1 MSPHS
6 SCLCNMSTRLNWTT
20 FHTITFLQVTV
31 GHRRDSYRRFGRWK
45 ESSCSFVAC
54 TCRHLYADSPCS
66 HRAVARPATAP
77 PSSGSYF
84 SFPDFWTMCVFNS
97 MTKGH
102 MSNFCRTLTSSRA
115 DAMRTDADFGPHS
128 WGPAHAFGSRP
139 CSPTLHPFSLPH
151 CLPCADMSFTSHFA
165 PVGLRRFSKSL
176 ISKDTSSSNIQ
187 DVNIH
192 GFLWEFNLWN
202 NKGIEL
208 GTKALSW
215 RSGFQ
220 PQLCLSIAMGT
231 WSRSFPSLGCTC
243 PNMFTCRS

>member
-20 FHTITFLQVTV
+20 SYNYLPASYSGPQERFLQEI
-31 GHRRDSYRRFGRWK
+31 GRWK

-54 TCRHLYADSPCS
+54 TCRHLYVLTHSCS
-66 HRAVARPATAP
+66 HRSCGQACNCSTFLW
-77 PSSGSYF
+77 SYF

-102 MSNFCRTLTSSRA
+102 MSNFCRSTHIIKGRCNENWCRFWST
-115 DAMRTDADFGPHS
+115 P
-128 WGPAHAFGSRP
+128 WGPAHALGPVLAPPPYIHFLS
-139 CSPTLHPFSLPH
+139 SH
-151 CLPCADMSFTSHFA
+151 CLPCADMKLFYKSLCSCGSQEIFQISK
-165 PVGLRRFSKSL
+165 RFSKSL

-215 RSGFQ
+215 DLDSN
-220 PQLCLSIAMGT
+220 LSSA
-231 WSRSFPSLGCTC
+231 SP
-243 PNMFTCRS
+243 

>member
-165 PVGLRRFSKSL
+165 PVGLRRFSKSQRDFPNLLYLRILLALTFKMSISMASYGNL
-176 ISKDTSSSNIQ
+176 ISET
-187 DVNIH
+187 
-192 GFLWEFNLWN
+192 
-202 NKGIEL
+202 
-208 GTKALSW
+208 TKALSLEQRHW
-215 RSGFQ
+215 VGDLDSN
-220 PQLCLSIAMGT
+220 LSSA
-231 WSRSFPSLGCTC
+231 SP
-243 PNMFTCRS
+243 